1 MRSSGGTGDGVSGP
15 YQIRVYLR
23 CAVRPMKG
31 ASRMRLFFQ
40 FATVVTRVAAIGAL
54 VLIVGNSGAATRL
67 LGCSCM

>member
-1 MRSSGGTGDGVSGP
+1 
-15 YQIRVYLR
+15 
-23 CAVRPMKG
+23 MKG
-31 ASRMRLFFQ
+31 ASRMRVFFQ